1 MTTASGKS
9 IPVVIYID
17 SVLYRHNL
25 PMSKVVTSS
34 NGQLILPER
43 CYSKG
48 FYERQT
54 DSNWTDLPE
63 LPISASLD
71 WRMYCDR
78 AHK

>member
-1 MTTASGKS
+1 MSTASDKT
-9 IPVVIYID
+9 IPVVVYID
-17 SVLYRHNL
+17 NILYRHNL
-25 PMSKVVTSS
+25 PMSKVATSS

-63 LPISASLD
+63 MPINGQLD
-71 WRMYCDR
+71 WRIYCDR
-78 AHK
+78 ALK